1 MFRDFLKLLV
11 DSGKKFLVLGN
22 QNDIACKEVTQML
35 IDKKFWFGHKR
46 GKMIF
51 DTLSG
56 PKAFGNIRWFT
67 NLEVSG
73 IDFLNL
79 TCKYSPEA
87 YKKYDNYD
95 AINVDRVD
103 EIPADYSGVMGVPI
117 SFLDKWNPEQ
127 FEILGVTGR
136 DRFRT
141 KIYPPHIQHSGSH
154 DKELVSK
161 LNTVGAFVIPDKLT
175 DKVCYELDGKF
186 YSGVYRRLLIR
197 ILKH

>member
-1 MFRDFLKLLV
+1 
-11 DSGKKFLVLGN
+11 
-22 QNDIACKEVTQML
+22 ML